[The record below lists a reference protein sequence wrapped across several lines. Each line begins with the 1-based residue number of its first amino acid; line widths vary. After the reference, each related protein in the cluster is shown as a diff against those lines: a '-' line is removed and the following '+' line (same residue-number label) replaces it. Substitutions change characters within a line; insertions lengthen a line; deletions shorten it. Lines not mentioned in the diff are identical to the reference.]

1 MSVEPRKMGE
11 AARAAADEQLVL
23 YQQGFGHDTTYSARA
38 QEFGKGG
45 PQVDGEYEAG
55 ESSTWTVAR
64 CLHQT
69 RLPAPLAFAKIYAF
83 AMDTFVNLL
92 DAFRRGLAET
102 GYPIERR
109 HRSSKLS
116 ERGRRDNSSAERR
129 GCCNKSRRFIRGVSL
144 SFPTHQ

>member
-1 MSVEPRKMGE
+1 
-11 AARAAADEQLVL
+11 
-23 YQQGFGHDTTYSARA
+23 
-38 QEFGKGG
+38 
-45 PQVDGEYEAG
+45 
-55 ESSTWTVAR
+55 
-64 CLHQT
+64 
-69 RLPAPLAFAKIYAF
+69 
-83 AMDTFVNLL
+83 MDTFGNLF
-92 DAFRRGLAET
+92 DAFRRSLAET